1 MRVVSPN
8 LDAEELAFAKLA
20 AEKMRDN
27 PRWYTFAEDDPEPGG
42 LLAIR
47 WNAFTVLVVRID
59 GESMPA
65 LYSTSHLIACDFPP
79 LKGDPK
85 AEAPAGRGE
94 EQVNQAMIA
103 AMAASLEQNRQ
114 LADLRAQLIT
124 AHGEAEERMRER
136 DEARSEVERWR
147 AIAEKC
153 GIDAEKNRIRL
164 QAALARKQRVID
176 DACRV
181 YMSVGRLDP
190 DTAHRMHA
198 AICHEATPTY
208 AESPV
213 GSEQPTRLGSVGN
226 DPLQVEWEADG
237 FRITAMP
244 EEWRG
249 DFIET
254 HEGVSV
260 SSAACPLWC
269 EPDSLWLRGNN
280 RKKDNSLVLV
290 PEADRLRVMAAIASV
305 NAKHRKASPTIE
317 TVAEYLK
324 SGELGNPSETPK
336 SSAEVPGHLE
346 SESDELEPAKN
357 PAKVAE
363 SDGTKALRL
372 VAELAECIR
381 TRTVAPRVSWR
392 SEMGAIQPDW
402 RAEINAIIVEARGGA
417 E

>member
-1 MRVVSPN
+1 
-8 LDAEELAFAKLA
+8 
-20 AEKMRDN
+20 
-27 PRWYTFAEDDPEPGG
+27 
-42 LLAIR
+42 
-47 WNAFTVLVVRID
+47 
-59 GESMPA
+59 
-65 LYSTSHLIACDFPP
+65 
-79 LKGDPK
+79 
-85 AEAPAGRGE
+85 
-94 EQVNQAMIA
+94 
-103 AMAASLEQNRQ
+103 
-114 LADLRAQLIT
+114 
-124 AHGEAEERMRER
+124 
-136 DEARSEVERWR
+136 
-147 AIAEKC
+147 
-153 GIDAEKNRIRL
+153 
-164 QAALARKQRVID
+164 
-176 DACRV
+176 
-181 YMSVGRLDP
+181 
-190 DTAHRMHA
+190 
-198 AICHEATPTY
+198 
-208 AESPV
+208 
-213 GSEQPTRLGSVGN
+213 
-226 DPLQVEWEADG
+226 
-237 FRITAMP
+237 
-244 EEWRG
+244 
-249 DFIET
+249 
-254 HEGVSV
+254 
-260 SSAACPLWC
+260 
-269 EPDSLWLRGNN
+269 LWLRGNN

>member
-1 MRVVSPN
+1 
-8 LDAEELAFAKLA
+8 
-20 AEKMRDN
+20 
-27 PRWYTFAEDDPEPGG
+27 
-42 LLAIR
+42 
-47 WNAFTVLVVRID
+47 
-59 GESMPA
+59 
-65 LYSTSHLIACDFPP
+65 
-79 LKGDPK
+79 
-85 AEAPAGRGE
+85 
-94 EQVNQAMIA
+94 MIA